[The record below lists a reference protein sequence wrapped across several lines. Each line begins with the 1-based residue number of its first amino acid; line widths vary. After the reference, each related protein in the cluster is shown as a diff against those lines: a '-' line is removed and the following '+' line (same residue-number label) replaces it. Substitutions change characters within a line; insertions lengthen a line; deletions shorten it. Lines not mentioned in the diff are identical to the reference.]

1 MSHTLKI
8 SHRKMSPMNRSKL
21 SLAVI
26 LLMVLAGC
34 SSQGEPP
41 IGTTNSSVQFEF
53 PAVSGAASPTI
64 SKPVGAAPSEL
75 QIKDLVIG
83 SGAPVGPSSTVQ
95 VNYVGVSWSTGEVFD
110 SSFQRGTPA
119 EFPLAN
125 VIQGWRDGLSGAKVG
140 GRREIVIPPGLAYG
154 PTGQGPIGPNE
165 TLVFVVDILGVK

>member
-1 MSHTLKI
+1 
-8 SHRKMSPMNRSKL
+8 
-21 SLAVI
+21 
-26 LLMVLAGC
+26 MVLAGC

-110 SSFQRGTPA
+110 SSFQRGTP
-119 EFPLAN
+119 
-125 VIQGWRDGLSGAKVG
+125 
-140 GRREIVIPPGLAYG
+140 
-154 PTGQGPIGPNE
+154 T
-165 TLVFVVDILGVK
+165 

>member
-1 MSHTLKI
+1 
-8 SHRKMSPMNRSKL
+8 
-21 SLAVI
+21 
-26 LLMVLAGC
+26 MVLAGC

-119 EFPLAN
+119 EFSLAN

>member
-1 MSHTLKI
+1 
-8 SHRKMSPMNRSKL
+8 MSPMNRSKL
-21 SLAVI
+21 SLATI
-26 LLMVLAGC
+26 LLVVLARC

-41 IGTTNSSVQFEF
+41 IGSANSSIQFEF
-53 PAVSGAASPTI
+53 PAVSGAESPTI
-64 SKPVGAAPSEL
+64 AKPVGSAPSEL
-75 QIKDLVIG
+75 QIRDLIIG

-110 SSFQRGTPA
+110 SSYERGTPA

-165 TLVFVVDILGVK
+165 TLVFVVDILGVQ

>member
-1 MSHTLKI
+1 
-8 SHRKMSPMNRSKL
+8 MNRSKL

-26 LLMVLAGC
+26 LLMALVGC

-41 IGTTNSSVQFEF
+41 IGSANSSVQFEF
-53 PAVSGAASPTI
+53 PEVTGGASPTI
-64 SKPVGAAPSEL
+64 AKPVGAAPSDL
-75 QIKDLVIG
+75 QIKDLTIG

-95 VNYVGVSWSTGEVFD
+95 VDYVGVSWSTGEVFD

>member
-1 MSHTLKI
+1 
-8 SHRKMSPMNRSKL
+8 MNRSKL

>member
-1 MSHTLKI
+1 
-8 SHRKMSPMNRSKL
+8 MNRSKL

-95 VNYVGVSWSTGEVFD
+95 VDYVGVSWSTGEVFD

-119 EFPLAN
+119 EFSLAN